1 MTIKIDCA
9 ESKRPRGGAFMPAAI
24 QKTVSP
30 IDGSVYVERKL
41 ATRPEIAKAVEAAR
55 KAQAAWKHVPV
66 AERGKILGKA
76 VDWFVANKDK
86 IAEELTR
93 QIGRPI
99 AQSPGEIRGF
109 EERARY

>member
-1 MTIKIDCA
+1 
-9 ESKRPRGGAFMPAAI
+9 MPAAT
-24 QKTVSP
+24 QKTISP

-41 ATRPEIAKAVEAAR
+41 ATKQEIATTVEATR
-55 KAQAAWKHVPV
+55 KAQSAWKHVPV
-66 AERGKILGKA
+66 AERGKIIGQA
-76 VDWFVANKDK
+76 VDYFVANKDK

-109 EERARY
+109 EERARYMLEVAPAHLCERGA